1 LTVTGTAT
9 DRSNAR
15 RTASSVRAEPKP
27 RAMDDRSRD
36 SRVIRTALR
45 DLRAV
50 SFCGTTLRS
59 GADAPF
65 ICG

>member
-1 LTVTGTAT
+1 
-9 DRSNAR
+9 
-15 RTASSVRAEPKP
+15 
-27 RAMDDRSRD
+27 MDDRSRD

>member
-1 LTVTGTAT
+1 MTSTAT
-9 DRSNAR
+9 ERSNTR
-15 RTASSVRAEPKP
+15 RTAASVRAEPKP
-27 RAMDDRSRD
+27 RGADDRSRD

-50 SFCGTTLRS
+50 SFCGATLRA